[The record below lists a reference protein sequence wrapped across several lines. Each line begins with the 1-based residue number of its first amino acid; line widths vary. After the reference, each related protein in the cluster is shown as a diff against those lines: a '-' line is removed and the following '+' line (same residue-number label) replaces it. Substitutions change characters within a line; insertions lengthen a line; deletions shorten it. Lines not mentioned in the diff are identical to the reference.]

1 MAWSPLAGGALF
13 GETAP
18 ALRLRPAL
26 ARIAAEQGVAPDA
39 VAIAWLLAHPANI
52 MPIVGS
58 NQPQRLARLAD
69 AFKVTI
75 DRETWFE
82 LWAQACGHDVP

>member
-1 MAWSPLAGGALF
+1 MVEQSLS
-13 GETAP
+13 
-18 ALRLRPAL
+18 RLS
-26 ARIAAEQGVAPDA
+26 
-39 VAIAWLLAHPANI
+39 AIGWLLAHQAKI

-69 AFKVTI
+69 AFKVKL

-82 LWAQACGHDVP
+82 LWTLACGQDVP

>member
-1 MAWSPLAGGALF
+1 L
-13 GETAP
+13 
-18 ALRLRPAL
+18 
-26 ARIAAEQGVAPDA
+26 D
-39 VAIAWLLAHPANI
+39 LLKTNYCESI
-52 MPIVGS
+52 CQVPIVGS

-82 LWAQACGHDVP
+82 LWTLACGQEVP